1 MAIVCVYSQDH
12 FLCGSN
18 KNSKIIRSIN
28 NNYIRPN
35 DNISFYDINSH

>member
-18 KNSKIIRSIN
+18 KNSKIIRTYN
-28 NNYIRPN
+28 NNNLLY
-35 DNISFYDINSH
+35 SSK